1 MGVFAALLTDPSKA
15 FDSITRDLIIAKRA
29 NGANSLKLVHNY
41 LSNREAINSLVN
53 LLHIS
58 RTPFPKSTSGRLF
71 LEKRYESICD
81 ALRDLVPV

>member
-53 LLHIS
+53 
-58 RTPFPKSTSGRLF
+58 
-71 LEKRYESICD
+71 
-81 ALRDLVPV
+81 